1 MFTLLLA
8 AAAAAAQ
15 APRTLPL
22 AIKCAKLTA
31 AERADIE
38 APDKFE
44 FGSQLAWYAREQCVS
59 MSEARRRMNLQ
70 AIAPSPTLVEA
81 IKTNEAATFAGLWI
95 QHQPTYGVVVAF
107 TRDAAKTLA
116 KYTRDPLYIPLDRP
130 AASERDLE
138 ETRLRIG
145 RELARFGAKPDVAF
159 VDVVKGTVEFGYS
172 GDLSTFNAAVARGEV
187 ALPPYV
193 RLTGPRPLPPAPAL
207 PADWRE
213 TVKVFPT
220 VRGRTGTGPEP
231 DILISGTM
239 VLEDGCLRLK
249 QEDGPSRLIVWPA
262 EAALEIKE
270 GKPVVIHRL
279 SGERVPPGRIRLG
292 FKMRSPVDVAEVEG
306 LSAACPGPY
315 VYAGSFGSMARYDA
329 QDREERI
336 TWFMREKGM
345 TRGQAEAA
353 ERTAQ
358 ARAPRWTVLRKNL
371 ADQYPKAFVSL
382 YANVDG
388 ATLQWAGTKAQALA
402 AVPDDLRAL
411 VSVQIVPKPIAELN
425 ALAADVRTQ
434 LKRNRL
440 NGEVQV
446 IETAGRLYLSGA
458 DLPALSRAAVAGT
471 IRLPPIVQVISNGAS
486 FDGYLDKF
494 NRSADAALEAAPDFA
509 AIQAL
514 IQDTWLPGVQYADRV
529 GPRRKPGPG
538 EGRDDARFLVALG
551 WTAEDLKRHR
561 AAGFDP
567 VAAWGQINML
577 VGPEMLAASVRDAVV
592 AELVR
597 LVPERLGDGSRTTA
611 EYRVVDSLKGA
622 AKTGEIVRVRL
633 ISGYDADGTFQ
644 QAGDEPIAL
653 PGLPG
658 SLSKGSR
665 WLLFLSPTFN
675 DHRARLS
682 GGRSRPGDQMSFRG
696 FIPVDG
702 DTLDLRYVSDAWP
715 ASLARVRAALAPVDR
730 AFDAAEAQNLGKV
743 AARRLP

>member
-8 AAAAAAQ
+8 AATAQ
-15 APRTLPL
+15 AATALPL
-22 AIKCAKLTA
+22 AIKCPKLTS

-138 ETRLRIG
+138 EARLRIG

-159 VDVVKGTVEFGYS
+159 VDVMKGTVELGYS
-172 GDLSTFNAAVARGEV
+172 GDLSAFNAAVARGEV
-187 ALPPYV
+187 QLPPYV
-193 RLTGPRPLPPAPAL
+193 RLNGPRPLPAAPAL
-207 PADWRE
+207 PADWRK
-213 TVKVFPT
+213 TVKAFPT
-220 VRGRTGTGPEP
+220 ERGRTGSGPEP

-239 VLEDGCLRLK
+239 VLEAGCLRLK
-249 QEDGPSRLIVWPA
+249 QDDGPSRLIVWPA

-279 SGERVPPGRIRLG
+279 SGERVSPGRIRLG
-292 FKMRSPVDVAEVEG
+292 YKMRSPVDVKEVDG
-306 LSAACPGPY
+306 LTAACESPF
-315 VYAGSFGSMARYDA
+315 VYAGSFGSMAKYDA
-329 QDREERI
+329 QNREERI
-336 TWFMREKGM
+336 TWFMREKKL
-345 TRGQAEAA
+345 TRAQAEAA
-353 ERTAQ
+353 ERAAQ
-358 ARAPRWTVLRKNL
+358 ARAPRWTALRKAL
-371 ADQYPKAFVSL
+371 AEQHAKAFVSL
-382 YANVDG
+382 FPNADG
-388 ATLQWAGTKAQALA
+388 ATLQWAGTKAEALA
-402 AVPDDLRAL
+402 AVPADLRKL

-425 ALAADVRTQ
+425 GAAADVRAQ
-434 LKRNRL
+434 LKRNGL
-440 NGEVQV
+440 KGEVQV

-471 IRLPPIVQVISNGAS
+471 LTLPPIVQVISSGAS
-486 FDGYLDKF
+486 FDGYRDTF
-494 NRSADAALEAAPDFA
+494 NPTADAALEAAPDFA
-509 AIQAL
+509 AIQTL
-514 IQDTWLPGVQYADRV
+514 VQDTWLPGVQYADRV

-538 EGRDDARFLVALG
+538 EARDNARFLVALG

-567 VAAWGQINML
+567 VAAWGQINMP
-577 VGPEMLAASVRDAVV
+577 VGPEMLAASVRDTVV

-611 EYRVVDSLKGA
+611 EFRVVDPLKGA
-622 AKTGEIVRVRL
+622 AMTGEIVRVRL
-633 ISGYDADGTFQ
+633 ISGYDAEGTFQ

-658 SLSKGSR
+658 SMSNGSR

-682 GGRSRPGDQMSFRG
+682 GGRSRAGDQVSFRG

-702 DTLDLRYVSDAWP
+702 NTLDLRYVSDSWLTG
-715 ASLARVRAALAPVDR
+715 LARVRAALAPVDR
-730 AFDAAEAQNLGKV
+730 AFDAAEAQNPGKV

>member
-8 AAAAAAQ
+8 AAAAQAA
-15 APRTLPL
+15 PTLPL
-22 AIKCAKLTA
+22 ATKCPKLTA

-44 FGSQLAWYAREQCVS
+44 FGSQLAWYAREQCVP

-70 AIAPSPTLVEA
+70 TIAPSPTLVEA

-116 KYTRDPLYIPLDRP
+116 KYTRDPLYKPFDRP

-138 ETRLRIG
+138 EARLRIG

-159 VDVVKGTVEFGYS
+159 VDVMRGTVELGYS
-172 GDLSTFNAAVARGEV
+172 GDLSRFNAAVARGQV
-187 ALPPYV
+187 TLPPYV
-193 RLTGPRPLPPAPAL
+193 RLNGPRPLPAAPEL
-207 PADWRE
+207 PAGWRD
-213 TVKVFPT
+213 TVKAFPT
-220 VRGRTGTGPEP
+220 VRGRTGNGPEP
-231 DILISGTM
+231 DILISGMM
-239 VLEDGCLRLK
+239 VLENGCLRLK

-262 EAALEIKE
+262 EAALEIKD

-279 SGERVPPGRIRLG
+279 SGERVPVGRIRLG
-292 FKMRSPVDVAEVEG
+292 FKMRSPVDVTEVDG

-315 VYAGSFGSMARYDA
+315 VYAGSFGSMAKYDA
-329 QDREERI
+329 QDGEERI
-336 TWFMREKGM
+336 TWFMREKKM

-353 ERTAQ
+353 ERAAQ
-358 ARAPRWTVLRKNL
+358 ARAPRWTALRKNL
-371 ADQYPKAFVSL
+371 ADQQPEAFVSL
-382 YANVDG
+382 YATVDG
-388 ATLQWAGTKAQALA
+388 ATLQWAGTSAQALA
-402 AVPDDLRAL
+402 AIPADLRAL

-425 ALAADVRTQ
+425 AAAADVRAQ
-434 LKRNRL
+434 LKRNGL
-440 NGEVQV
+440 KGEVQV
-446 IETAGRLYLSGA
+446 MEGAGRLYLSSP
-458 DLPALSRAAVAGT
+458 DLPMLSRAALAGSLK
-471 IRLPPIVQVISNGAS
+471 LPPVVQVVSNGAS

-494 NRSADAALEAAPDFA
+494 NQSANAALEVAPDFA

-538 EGRDDARFLVALG
+538 EARDDARMLVALG
-551 WTAEDLKRHR
+551 WTAEDLMRHR

-577 VGPEMLAASVRDAVV
+577 VGPEMLAASVRDTVV

-597 LVPERLGDGSRTTA
+597 LVQERLGDGSRTTA
-611 EYRVVDSLKGA
+611 VFRVVEPLKGA

-633 ISGYDADGTFQ
+633 ISGYDSDGTFQ
-644 QAGDEPIAL
+644 QAGEEPIAL
-653 PGLPG
+653 PGLPA
-658 SLSKGSR
+658 SLSNGSR
-665 WLLFLSPTFN
+665 WMLFLSPTFN

-682 GGRSRPGDQMSFRG
+682 GGRSRLGDQVSFRG

-702 DTLDLRYVSDAWP
+702 DTLDLRYVSDSWP
-715 ASLARVRAALAPVDR
+715 TSLVTVRTALAPVDR
-730 AFDAAEAQNLGKV
+730 AFDAAEAQNPGKV
-743 AARRLP
+743 AAWRLP